1 MRQPPGH
8 GPGCSAGRS
17 IRLLFSSIYSPNAA
31 TAAAAS
37 VVRRRISACADKRHS
52 EQSCA
57 GVTDEGFGIA
67 AVGLEHLEAAVPGH
81 VRNLD

>member
-1 MRQPPGH
+1 MVPGVRL
-8 GPGCSAGRS
+8 AGLAAP

-81 VRNLD
+81 VRNRVYS